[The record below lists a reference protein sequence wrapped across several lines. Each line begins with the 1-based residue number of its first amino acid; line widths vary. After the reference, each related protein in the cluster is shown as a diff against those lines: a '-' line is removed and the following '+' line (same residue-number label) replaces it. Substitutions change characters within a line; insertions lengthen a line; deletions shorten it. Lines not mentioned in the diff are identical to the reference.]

1 MDNIPE
7 ETAKTLC
14 DVAEVEFQRCI
25 ERKNQL
31 ENKAGVCIGAMV
43 AILIVLLQSNSLHIT
58 DVLSLDEKVTQYCAT
73 MTFTVHSLYI
83 FTIAALIYSINKMM
97 EVIQVRDYWH
107 VDLRKLCIKSL
118 KNGSE
123 NKKTIL
129 ELIKMYEHAKNL
141 NQKQNDVKTDTY
153 CSAIVIFKI
162 SMVSALIW
170 FVVYK
175 YSGLVW

>member
-25 ERKNQL
+25 ERKKQL

-43 AILIVLLQSNSLHIT
+43 AIVIVLLQSNSLHIT
-58 DVLSLDEKVTQYCAT
+58 DLLSLDEKVTKYCAT
-73 MTFTVHSLYI
+73 MTFIVHSLYL
-83 FTIAALIYSINKMM
+83 FTIGTLIYSINKMI
-97 EVIQVRDYWH
+97 EVIQVKDYWQIE
-107 VDLRKLCIKSL
+107 LRDLCIKSL
-118 KNGSE
+118 KSVSE

-129 ELIKMYEHAKNL
+129 ELIKMYENAKNL
-141 NQKQNDVKTDTY
+141 NQKQNDIKTDTY
-153 CSAIVIFKI
+153 CSAIAVFKI
-162 SMVSALIW
+162 SIALALMW

>member
-14 DVAEVEFQRCI
+14 NVAEVEFQRCI

-31 ENKAGVCIGAMV
+31 ENKAGVCIGAMA
-43 AILIVLLQSNSLHIT
+43 AILIVLLQSNSLYIT
-58 DVLSLDEKVTQYCAT
+58 DVLSLDEKVTRYCAF
-73 MTFTVHSLYI
+73 MTGIVNLFYLLAMGSM
-83 FTIAALIYSINKMM
+83 IYAINKMV
-97 EVIQVRDYWH
+97 EVIQVKDYWH
-107 VDLRKLCIKSL
+107 VDLKELCIKSL
-118 KNGSE
+118 KTGSD

-129 ELIKMYEHAKNL
+129 ELIKLYENAKNL
-141 NQKQNDVKTDTY
+141 NQKQNDIKTDTY
-153 CSAIVIFKI
+153 CSAIAVFKI
-162 SMVSALIW
+162 SMALALMW